1 MSAMDR
7 RRFLMA
13 AATFVA
19 ASACGTSHVRGL
31 RRGERIDVLLR
42 GGSVLD
48 GSGGAAFVADVAI
61 VGDRIVGIGDYDAS
75 DAASVGE
82 LEGLCLS
89 PGFVDV
95 HTHSDASILRF
106 PGAESRVRQGVTTE
120 ITGNCGGSAAPKKP
134 GDEED
139 AGDAGDA
146 VPKQKWTGLR
156 SYADAWRAARPAINH
171 AMLVGHGTVR
181 RAVLGN
187 VDRVATEA
195 EIVEMERMLDAALQE
210 GAIGMSTGL
219 EYVPGIYAPSSEI
232 ERLAR
237 VVKSHGGLY
246 ASHMRSE
253 EDQLL
258 AAVDEILDVGRKTGV
273 KVQVSHLKSC
283 GRSNWPLLGDAIARI
298 ERARSEG
305 VDVMADA
312 YPYTAYSTTLTIL
325 LEPWSR
331 EGGSAAIVARLRDP
345 ATRARMH
352 AELAPHVARDPG
364 GFELVVIASVKDKSH
379 EPCVGRSLEE
389 IGAAWSC
396 DAAEACLRLLDASN
410 AEVSFIGHGIEDR
423 GVDRVLAHP
432 LVMVGSD
439 GRSMAPFGRQLER
452 PHPRSYGTFPRALA
466 VYCRERGLFDLPTAI
481 RKMTSMPADR
491 AGIRDRGRIEV
502 GAFADLVVFDAN
514 TVRDEAPW
522 QEPQRYPTGIRH
534 VLVNGA
540 FVVRDG
546 EGTDARPGRWLAH
559 GKG

>member
-1 MSAMDR
+1 MTSIDR
-7 RRFLMA
+7 RRFLSTA
-13 AATFVA
+13 AAFA
-19 ASACGTSHVRGL
+19 AWTACGGASSRGL
-31 RRGERIDVLLR
+31 RRGEHIDTLLR

-48 GSGGAAFVADVAI
+48 GDGGPAFVADVAL
-61 VGDRIVGIGDYDAS
+61 VGDRVVGIGAYDAK
-75 DAASVGE
+75 DAAEVVDIS
-82 LEGLCLS
+82 GLCVA

-120 ITGNCGGSAAPKKP
+120 ITGNCGSSAAPRKP

-139 AGDAGDA
+139 ASDAGDA
-146 VPKQKWTGLR
+146 AKGKRWTGVS

-171 AMLVGHGTVR
+171 AMLVGHGSVR

-187 VDRVATEA
+187 VDRAATEV
-195 EIVEMERMLDAALQE
+195 ELVEMERILDAALRD

-219 EYVPGIYAPSSEI
+219 EYVPGIYAPALEI

-237 VVKSHGGLY
+237 VVQKHGGLY

-273 KVQVSHLKSC
+273 KAQVSHLKSC
-283 GRSNWPLLGDAIARI
+283 GRSNWPLLGEAIARI
-298 ERARSEG
+298 ERARDEG

-331 EGGSAAIVARLRDP
+331 EGGNEAIVARLRDP

-364 GFELVVIASVKDKSH
+364 GFELVVIASVKDKAH
-379 EPCVGRSLEE
+379 EPCVGRSLEQ

-396 DAAEACLRLLDASN
+396 DAAEACLRLLEASGG
-410 AEVSFIGHGIEDR
+410 EVSFIGHGIADD

-491 AGIRDRGRIEV
+491 AGLRGRGRIAV
-502 GAFADLVVFDAN
+502 GAFADLVVFDAQS
-514 TVRDEAPW
+514 VRDEATW

-546 EGTDARPGRWLAH
+546 EGTAARPGRWLAH

>member
-1 MSAMDR
+1 MTSIGR
-7 RRFLMA
+7 RRFLSTA
-13 AATFVA
+13 AAFA
-19 ASACGTSHVRGL
+19 AWTACGGASSRGL
-31 RRGERIDVLLR
+31 RRGERIDTLLR

-48 GSGGAAFVADVAI
+48 GDGGPAFVADMAL
-61 VGDRIVGIGDYDAS
+61 VGDRVVGIGSYDAK
-75 DAASVGE
+75 DAAEVVD
-82 LEGLCLS
+82 LAGLCVA

-120 ITGNCGGSAAPKKP
+120 ITGNCGSSAAPRKP

-139 AGDAGDA
+139 ASDAGDA
-146 VPKQKWTGLR
+146 AKGKRWTGVS

-171 AMLVGHGTVR
+171 AMLVGHGSVR

-187 VDRVATEA
+187 VDRAATEA
-195 EIVEMERMLDAALQE
+195 ELAEMERILDAALRD

-219 EYVPGIYAPSSEI
+219 EYVPGIYAPALEI

-237 VVKSHGGLY
+237 VVQRHGGLY

-258 AAVDEILDVGRKTGV
+258 AAVDEVLDIGRKTGV
-273 KVQVSHLKSC
+273 KAQVSHLKSC
-283 GRSNWPLLGDAIARI
+283 GRSNWPLLGEAIARI
-298 ERARSEG
+298 ERAREEG

-331 EGGSAAIVARLRDP
+331 EGGNGAIVARLRDP
-345 ATRARMH
+345 ALRSRMH

-364 GFELVVIASVKDKSH
+364 GFELVVIASVKDKAH
-379 EPCVGRSLEE
+379 EPCVGRSLEQV
-389 IGAAWSC
+389 GAAWSC
-396 DAAEACLRLLDASN
+396 DAAEACLRLLEASGG
-410 AEVSFIGHGIEDR
+410 EVSFIGHGIADD

-439 GRSMAPFGRQLER
+439 GRSMAPVGRQLER

-491 AGIRDRGRIEV
+491 AGLRGRGRVAV
-502 GAFADLVVFDAN
+502 GAFADLVVFDAQS
-514 TVRDEAPW
+514 VRDEATW

-546 EGTDARPGRWLAH
+546 EGTAARPGRWLAH